1 MERATQKVF
10 PTDFSQLQ
18 LHRCVTSVLGRQHF
32 LSAANQGRGE
42 VKAMAAELK
51 LLAARTS
58 EPAGVH

>member
-1 MERATQKVF
+1 MFSALL

-18 LHRCVTSVLGRQHF
+18 PHRCVTSVLGSQHF
-32 LSAANQGRGE
+32 LLAANQGRGE
-42 VKAMAAELK
+42 VKATAAELE